1 MKKHLVVL
9 FMLIFCLKTY
19 SQIVFE
25 NGYFIDENDQ
35 RVECLIKN
43 IEWQYNPAEFVYKL
57 SETSDIQIASIHSVK
72 EFGIKNVS
80 KYVRAKV
87 NIDRSSEDLAK
98 LTSNRCPAFQEETLF
113 LKVLIEGKA
122 TLFIYEER
130 GLKRFFYQ
138 TANSEI
144 NQLVHK
150 SFLIDNNKIGYNNQY
165 RQQLRNDLQCQDI
178 NFNDINKLEFFKNE
192 LVRFFIKYNNCQNA
206 SYINYGAKNWK
217 DRVNLTV
224 RPGVKHSSLSLDN
237 NTFSFASE
245 HIEFESSV
253 SFRLGGEIEFFLPFN
268 KNKWAVIIEPTYQDF
283 KSQKVYNSQ
292 KIDVKYKSIE
302 LAFGVRHYFHFNE
315 RSKIFINSSFIW
327 DLTTNSTIEYD
338 TGRIL
343 EISTFYNYA
352 AGLGYNYYNKYSI
365 ELRYHT
371 IRNIL
376 VRYPYWNSEYKT
388 ISMVLGY
395 SFF

>member
-1 MKKHLVVL
+1 MKKYLVVL
-9 FMLIFCLKTY
+9 FMLIFCLKAY

-25 NGYFIDENDQ
+25 NGYFINDNDQ

-43 IEWQYNPAEFVYKL
+43 IDWQYNPADFVYKL
-57 SETSDIQIASIHSVK
+57 SETSDIQIANIQTVK
-72 EFGIKNVS
+72 EFGIKKSS

-98 LTSNRCPAFQEETLF
+98 LTSNRYPAFQEETLF
-113 LKVLIEGKA
+113 LKVLVEGKA

-138 TANSEI
+138 TANSEL
-144 NQLVHK
+144 NQLIHK
-150 SFLIDNNKIGYNNQY
+150 SFLIDNNKIGYNDQY
-165 RQQLRNDLQCQDI
+165 RQQLRNDLQCQNID
-178 NFNDINKLEFFKNE
+178 FNDINKLEFYKNE

-206 SYINYGAKNWK
+206 SYINYGAKNRK
-217 DRVNLTV
+217 EKVNLTI
-224 RPGVKHSSLSLDN
+224 RPGVKHSSLSLVN
-237 NTFSFASE
+237 YTSSFTSE
-245 HIEFESSV
+245 QIDFESSFG
-253 SFRLGGEIEFFLPFN
+253 FRLGGEIEFILPFN
-268 KNKWAVIIEPTYQDF
+268 KSKWAVIIEPTYQGF
-283 KSQKVYNSQ
+283 KSQKVYNNQ

-302 LAFGVRHYFHFNE
+302 LAFGVRHYFYFNE

-327 DLTTNSTIEYD
+327 DLTTNSSIEYD

-343 EISTFYNYA
+343 DISTIYNYA
-352 AGLGYNYYNKYSI
+352 VGLGYNYYNKYSI

-371 IRNIL
+371 SRNIL
-376 VRYPYWNSEYKT
+376 VRYTYWNSEYKT
-388 ISMVLGY
+388 ISMILGY